1 MILVITPS
9 EKAEEWARVLQQNA
23 NEPVQVAGSLQKAG
37 AMLRSQEF
45 TVVVFDQM
53 LVETEPD
60 EADSLLPHLDTAIPV
75 YINFGICGMERFK
88 RELGT
93 TLARRK
99 REVEMARNA
108 AESTLQSELKGTVT
122 ALLLSCEMALKVE
135 HLPPA
140 AEAKMR
146 TAYDLARELRQ
157 KLGEAAQAGA
167 SKSREAELASQS

>member
-9 EKAEEWARVLQQNA
+9 VKADEWARALQQGT

-53 LVETEPD
+53 LMDIEPD
-60 EADSLLPHLDTAIPV
+60 DADTILQHLGTAIPV
-75 YINFGICGMERFK
+75 YINFGISGLERIQ
-88 RELGT
+88 RELRT
-93 TLARRK
+93 TLCRRK
-99 REVEMARNA
+99 REVAMARDV
-108 AESTLQSELKGTVT
+108 AESALQSELKGTVT

-135 HLPPA
+135 HLPAA

-146 TAYDLARELRQ
+146 TAYDLARELRG
-157 KLGEAAQAGA
+157 KLGAVG
-167 SKSREAELASQS
+167 